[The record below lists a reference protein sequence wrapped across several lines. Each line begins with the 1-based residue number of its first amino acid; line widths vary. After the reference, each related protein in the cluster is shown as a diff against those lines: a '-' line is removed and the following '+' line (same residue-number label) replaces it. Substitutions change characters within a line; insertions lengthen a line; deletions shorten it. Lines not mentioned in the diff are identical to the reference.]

1 MKHFFLFFLLV
12 VPLALLQAKDITTKT
27 GKTYKNYTVA
37 GYSAEGLTI
46 LHSTG
51 GVLIRLEDW
60 PDDRKE
66 EVQKYITK
74 IERRR
79 KLIAN
84 RPDLKT
90 KSGTV
95 FKKYK
100 ILGFNASGARVS
112 HWGGIT
118 IVQISDLPD
127 DIRKKYE
134 DQIISST
141 KPKGLV
147 LENTLEKRP
156 DSPFPADMERRD
168 TGRHAWKGNSGTSI
182 EAKAGDTEVSFG
194 SPSKK
199 NTKKKKSEK
208 KKTKDKDKDKDK
220 DKTKDK
226 DKDKD
231 SEDEN

>member
-1 MKHFFLFFLLV
+1 MKYIFLFLILF
-12 VPLALLQAKDITTKT
+12 VPLALLEAKDITTKS

-51 GVLIRLEDW
+51 GVLVRLEDW

-66 EVQKYITK
+66 EVRKYITK

-95 FKKYK
+95 FRKYR

-118 IVQISDLPD
+118 IVSISDLPD

-134 DQIISST
+134 AQISSIT
-141 KPKGLV
+141 KPKGIV

-168 TGRHAWKGNSGTSI
+168 SGRHVWKGNSGGTEI
-182 EAKAGDTEVSFG
+182 EAKAGDTTVSFG

-199 NTKKKKSEK
+199 TTKKKKAEK
-208 KKTKDKDKDKDK
+208 KKSKEKDKDKNKDK
-220 DKTKDK
+220 NK

-231 SEDEN
+231 SEED